1 MKLRYNQQCDVY
13 SFALLLWELAHRE
26 PPFMGTDATQVAQA
40 ARSGKRPQL
49 RLPKGLAD
57 LGPLITSSWHVE
69 PAQRPT
75 MAACTEELL
84 RLSQSPEASPV
95 EGQLG
100 AAEGGGI
107 NAESSFK
114 M

>member
-1 MKLRYNQQCDVY
+1 
-13 SFALLLWELAHRE
+13 
-26 PPFMGTDATQVAQA
+26 MGTDATQVAQA

-84 RLSQSPEASPV
+84 RLSQTQSPEASPV

-114 M
+114 T